1 MKNVGELFT
10 RGFILLILT
19 SVLFGLFYVLYIFL
33 GELGFWK
40 SITVV
45 FLIILCAIL
54 RTLGNL
60 HTTLSGAWNEWQQ
73 LREAEEKR
81 QQDAAVNQETVK

>member
-10 RGFILLILT
+10 RGFILLVLT
-19 SVLFGLFYVLYIFL
+19 SLVFGLFYVLHIFL

-40 SITVV
+40 SITVF

-54 RTLGNL
+54 RSLQNL
-60 HTTLSGAWNEWQQ
+60 HTTASGAYNEWQQ
-73 LREAEEKR
+73 LREAEEKK
-81 QQDAAVNQETVK
+81 QQDDAASK